1 MGRDMCFVLLP
12 PSFVLIDSTCI
23 LSCAIIWIVHAFF
36 HVLLYG
42 SISQLNK
49 SNEELKMK
57 QWCLYFHISF
67 PFFVLFCFLVL
78 CLFVCFSR
86 LCKQSRDV
94 FGVTIIYLR
103 RTKIKRTISSIDK
116 RPTT

>member
-67 PFFVLFCFLVL
+67 PFVVVVVFKIMQA
-78 CLFVCFSR
+78 
-86 LCKQSRDV
+86 KQRCIWS
-94 FGVTIIYLR
+94 YYHL
-103 RTKIKRTISSIDK
+103 SSED
-116 RPTT
+116 

>member
-1 MGRDMCFVLLP
+1 MRRDMCFVLLP

-67 PFFVLFCFLVL
+67 PFFVLFFV
-78 CLFVCFSR
+78 CLFVCLF
-86 LCKQSRDV
+86 V
-94 FGVTIIYLR
+94 FQDYASKAEMYLELLSFIFGGP
-103 RTKIKRTISSIDK
+103 K
-116 RPTT
+116 